1 MKKKRAPKADKGKS
15 ARRAVNI
22 KVNVVSKNPRR
33 KKRQVTKRAPV
44 RRVAKRRATKRAPA
58 RRVAKRTTSK
68 RKVSRF
74 VICARTR
81 GGKHFYETAAGKF
94 IADRKQARLFP
105 SQTAASKEAHRM
117 LSKMPATVKALSVER
132 A

>member
-1 MKKKRAPKADKGKS
+1 MAAKKKKSAAAGKGAKATS

-22 KVNVVSKNPRR
+22 KVNVVSKNPKA
-33 KKRQVTKRAPV
+33 KKRKP
-44 RRVAKRRATKRAPA
+44 AKRRPVKRA
-58 RRVAKRTTSK
+58 AKRITSK
-68 RKVSRF
+68 RKAATRF

-81 GGKHFYETAAGKF
+81 SGKSFYETKARKF

-105 SQTAASKEAHRM
+105 SQAAASKEAHRM
-117 LSKMPATVKALSVER
+117 LAKMPATVKTLAVER

>member
-1 MKKKRAPKADKGKS
+1 MKKKRAVKADKGKS

-33 KKRQVTKRAPV
+33 KKRQVTKRVA
-44 RRVAKRRATKRAPA
+44 RRVTKRAPA